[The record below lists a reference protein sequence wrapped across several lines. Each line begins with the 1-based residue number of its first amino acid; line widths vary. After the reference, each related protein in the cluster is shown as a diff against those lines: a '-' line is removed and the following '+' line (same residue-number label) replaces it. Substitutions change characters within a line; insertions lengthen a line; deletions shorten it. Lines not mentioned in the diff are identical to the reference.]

1 MWAQSDCIAPRHSDD
16 SVPSAHHD
24 ETHIGAQARIMQR
37 TLLMAMPTVR
47 SSKHV
52 FVGLTLALNSQPLL
66 RENPGVSKHPATR
79 NRTRDHLIAA
89 WAYSQMRYQLSDG
102 RRCNLIYS
110 LTFGQIILSQCSPCT
125 NRGAVSFKDA
135 RPTFQVRPPM
145 MMCCL
150 QTCKPHV

>member
-52 FVGLTLALNSQPLL
+52 FVGLTLALNSQPWL

-89 WAYSQMRYQLSDG
+89 WVYSQMLYQLSYG
-102 RRCNLIYS
+102 RRCNLIFWLDYRS
-110 LTFGQIILSQCSPCT
+110 NHFVTVQPMHQQGRCQFQGCKAHLASASTHDVVLSA
-125 NRGAVSFKDA
+125 N
-135 RPTFQVRPPM
+135 M
-145 MMCCL
+145 
-150 QTCKPHV
+150 